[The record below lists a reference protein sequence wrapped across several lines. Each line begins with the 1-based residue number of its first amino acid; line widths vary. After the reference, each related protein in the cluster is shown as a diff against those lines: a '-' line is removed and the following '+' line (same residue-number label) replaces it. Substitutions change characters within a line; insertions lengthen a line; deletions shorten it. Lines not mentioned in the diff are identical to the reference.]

1 VIKIA
6 NILYFL
12 SELLKPVSTLLAKAQ
27 PAYNSML
34 EANKKDKYIGDL
46 DSKVNET
53 IK

>member
-1 VIKIA
+1 MIKLA

-34 EANKKDKYIGDL
+34 EANKKDKYIGDIDKSL
-46 DSKVNET
+46 NET
-53 IK
+53 VK